1 MIDHLLGYV
10 KKASFGRL
18 NESGNPNNHAVD
30 TIADYRFRN
39 PFLLAE
45 ALHALGDDP
54 DPVNIGNRVVEDG
67 NKRLAWVG
75 DSVIDL
81 VFRTQ
86 WYPGDESRG
95 SAMGRWYRD
104 MTENRWLGGVG
115 FNLGID
121 RHCFVSEGKCLVDIT
136 KGQMADTVEALIGAV
151 WLDSDGNAGEV
162 MRIMRVMGLECP
174 AEHTL
179 PIRPVILARSGG
191 VPLEKDKHTSLVQ

>member
-1 MIDHLLGYV
+1 MPSILTLSADH
-10 KKASFGRL
+10 ST
-18 NESGNPNNHAVD
+18 ESGNPNDHAVD
-30 TIADYRFRN
+30 TIADYRFKN

-115 FNLGID
+115 FTFGID
-121 RHCFVSEGKCLVDIT
+121 RHCIVSDGKSLVELT
-136 KGQMADTVEALIGAV
+136 KGQMADAVEALMGAV
-151 WLDSDGNAGEV
+151 WLDSDRNVGEV
-162 MRIMRVMGLECP
+162 MRLMRVMDLECP

-179 PIRPVILARSGG
+179 PLKPVILA
-191 VPLEKDKHTSLVQ
+191 K